1 MFYSISSYKIFP
13 CVLLTR
19 KGAGE
24 ERARLVRVRRS
35 GKLAVTKRVIRYTW
49 EEGVSSWVSAEYC
62 NFQINC
68 KWKLLDRCESA
79 EQ

>member
-49 EEGVSSWVSAEYC
+49 EEGVRARRRSG
-62 NFQINC
+62 
-68 KWKLLDRCESA
+68 
-79 EQ
+79 